1 MRTVSASFRLAAA
14 LCLCLALCAC
24 KKDSAESEA
33 PIPYPVPVSSPFA
46 KIQPGWTMKQVRETI
61 GNPTDTRTYTT
72 GMASY
77 VPFLSGDSDYRA
89 EDFYKGQG
97 RIVYAGSSDMGLQS
111 YGVLRIL
118 YNEEESGYADKV
130 AYPDGPHNKPKPA
143 PAPTSRPAAGKRPA
157 RQPAPAASPN
167 TVSSPSATSASPAP
181 AQPAPTPTP
190 PVPAPVP
197 APAAPPAAND
207 DPLSGL

>member
-1 MRTVSASFRLAAA
+1 MRTVFVFLRLTTAV
-14 LCLCLALCAC
+14 CLTLALCAC
-24 KKDSAESEA
+24 QKDTVGSEA
-33 PIPYPVPVSSPFA
+33 PIPYPIPASSPFA
-46 KIQPGWTMKQVRETI
+46 KIQPGWPMKKVRDTI

-97 RIVYAGSSDMGLQS
+97 RIVYAGNSDMGLQS
-111 YGVLRIL
+111 YGVLRII
-118 YNEEESGYADKV
+118 YDEEESGYADKV

-143 PAPTSRPAAGKRPA
+143 PAPASRPAAKKRPA
-157 RQPAPAASPN
+157 RQASQGAGTPAAIP
-167 TVSSPSATSASPAP
+167 TPAKAAQPSAPGASPAP
-181 AQPAPTPTP
+181 A
-190 PVPAPVP
+190 PAPVP
-197 APAAPPAAND
+197 APTTPPVAND